1 MDIGYINSNINSVVN
16 SPEMGIFMESSNA
29 NSNNNVKISNN
40 QILINASPTMNSSPI
55 MKGLEK
61 HSSQN
66 IINTQSKLTK
76 NNGKVNSD
84 QSLRFSVNSTI
95 SKTSIS
101 DDNKKNKYHSVEL
114 MYNGRSIN
122 HNCF

>member
-1 MDIGYINSNINSVVN
+1 VDIGYINSNINSVVN

>member
-1 MDIGYINSNINSVVN
+1 
-16 SPEMGIFMESSNA
+16 MGIFMESSNA